1 MTVRFETFF
10 HDATTF
16 GPYPWQEEVATQGL
30 PSVLSVPTGLGKT
43 EGVALAW
50 AWRRLVKQAAN
61 EPRHLIYCL
70 PMRVLVQ
77 QTRQRLEQ
85 CFDRLRDKQGLNV
98 SVYTLMGGDVD
109 EEWVSHPEDP
119 WVLVGTQDMLLS
131 RALNRGHSMSRFEWP
146 VHFGLLNVDC
156 RWIVDEVQLMGPGLW
171 TTAQLD
177 WMRQRRFK
185 IMRECPTTWMSATAS
200 TSFLSTTDRRKDG
213 LHQAELFQM
222 EWTVPATADDATR
235 RRFEQLRDARRPI
248 ELLLPPSEKKAPPLE
263 RWLAEQ
269 VVEQHQAG
277 TLSLVVCNT
286 VTLAQ
291 AVFAALS
298 CDSTPKILLT
308 SRFRAVDRRARE
320 QRLLAFEERRKAASG
335 IAMPDDPGLLCVCT
349 QVIEAGV
356 DISAH
361 RLWSECAPWPSMVQ
375 RLGRLNR
382 DGRDQGAQAYVWFT
396 GGSKAKRKSG
406 AARVGPYAAEEVMLG
421 RRLIEVCSP
430 LSAKQSAREALEI
443 LAQGKHAAELNKA
456 LQPAPTPLP
465 RAVDLYGLFSTEPDV
480 FGGFTDVSAF
490 VRGDDPDAD
499 VTVFWRA
506 WSSKGSPREEE
517 RTGPA
522 FRPEEGCPVPMWEL
536 SKLLQATRS
545 LAWAWN
551 DQVGRW
557 ESTRADDVRPG
568 MRLMLQG
575 SAGGYEPV
583 RGWTGDRRSR
593 LNDLDP
599 PGAGRTMK
607 DDPRTATGYS
617 ADLSDHLDDA
627 RNEARALC
635 NAMELRSDLA
645 AAVVAAAGLHDLGK
659 AHPAWQDR
667 LPGRQEGMARG
678 LAKCPRVVG
687 VDVSARVASAVAKD
701 IPAHIGTAVRLS
713 DESRRDALRL
723 RWAVENTPSRR
734 TLERIRLLKAVRWV
748 GFVPFRPGLRHEA
761 ASALAMW
768 HRYRISS
775 DPKPFPILAVY
786 LAASHHGKVRTV
798 MRSTTRAGDDV
809 FGLRTLAVDA
819 LEVLGERWPLD
830 FSVAADGAAGEWTD
844 DGKHFTMSGPGWT
857 EIVADVLGS
866 WQDGPPS
873 SEEAHDE
880 PRSLG
885 PFNLAYLEALVR
897 IADWR
902 ASEHPSRC
910 AKPSEKVKN
919 G

>member
-1 MTVRFETFF
+1 MNFETFF
-10 HDATTF
+10 RDGTTF
-16 GPYPWQEEVATQGL
+16 GPYAWQKEIAERGL
-30 PSVLSVPTGLGKT
+30 PIVLSVPTGLGKT

-50 AWRRLVKQAAN
+50 AWRRLVKQDAN

-85 CFDRLRDKQGLNV
+85 CFHRLRDKRGLNV
-98 SVYTLMGGDVD
+98 SVHTLMGGDID
-109 EEWVSHPEDP
+109 EEWVSHPEEP

-131 RALNRGHSMSRFEWP
+131 RALNRGYSMSPFKWP
-146 VHFGLLNVDC
+146 LQFGLLNVDC

-185 IMRECPTTWMSATAS
+185 VLRHSPTTWMSATVGS
-200 TSFLSTTDRRKDG
+200 SLLSTTDRLKDG
-213 LHQAELFQM
+213 LGEIEPYQM
-222 EWTVPATADDATR
+222 VWKLPVTTEDAVR
-235 RRFEQLRDARRPI
+235 RRFEQLRDARRPT
-248 ELLLPPSEKKAPPLE
+248 EVLPPPSGKKAPPLD

-269 VVEQHQAG
+269 VVNQHHLG

-291 AVFAALS
+291 AVFAALA
-298 CDSTPKILLT
+298 CDPKMKILLT
-308 SRFRAVDRRARE
+308 SRFRAADRRVHE
-320 QRLLAFEERRKAASG
+320 QRLLAFEDCRKAASG
-335 IAMPDDPGLLCVCT
+335 PAIPDDPGLVCVCT

-396 GGSKAKRKSG
+396 GGGKAKRKGG
-406 AARVGPYAAEEVMLG
+406 AERIGPYAADEVMLG
-421 RRLIEVCSP
+421 LRLLEE
-430 LSAKQSAREALEI
+430 LSLLATRSAREALET
-443 LAQGKHAAELNKA
+443 LAQGNHAVELNRA

-465 RAVDLYGLFSTEPDV
+465 RAVDVHGLFSTEPDV
-480 FGGFTDVSAF
+480 FGGFTDVSDF
-490 VRGDDPDAD
+490 VRGADPDAD

-506 WSSKGSPREEE
+506 WTSKGSPREEE
-517 RTGPA
+517 QTGPA

-536 SKLLQATRS
+536 SKFLKATRS
-545 LAWAWN
+545 LACAWN
-551 DQVGRW
+551 DEVGRW

-568 MRLMLQG
+568 MRLMLQM
-575 SAGGYEPV
+575 SAGGYEPE

-607 DDPRTATGYS
+607 DDPRTETGYW
-617 ADLSDHLDDA
+617 ADLRDHLDDA
-627 RNEARALC
+627 RNEAQALC
-635 NAMELRSDLA
+635 DAIDLRSDLA
-645 AAVVAAAGLHDLGK
+645 DAVVAAAGLHDLGK
-659 AHPAWQDR
+659 AYPAWQER
-667 LPGRQEGMARG
+667 LPGRAEGMETV

-687 VDVSARVASAVAKD
+687 VDVSARVARAVARSV
-701 IPAHIGTAVRLS
+701 PAHIGIGVRLP
-713 DESRRDALRL
+713 DELRRDALRL
-723 RWAVENTPSRR
+723 RWAVETAPNRE
-734 TLERIRLLKAVRWV
+734 TLDRLRSLIGVRWA
-748 GFVPFRPGLRHEA
+748 GLVPFRPGLRHEA

-768 HRYRISS
+768 HRYQISS
-775 DPKPFPILAVY
+775 DPKPFPTLAVY
-786 LAASHHGKVRTV
+786 LAATHHGKVRTV

-809 FGLRTLAVDA
+809 FGLTLAVDA

-830 FSVAADGAAGEWTD
+830 FSVTADGAAGEWAD

-857 EIVADVLGS
+857 EIVGDLLGP
-866 WQDGPPS
+866 WQDSDAG
-873 SEEAHDE
+873 ANRE

-902 ASEHPSRC
+902 ASDRPSRC
-910 AKPSEKVKN
+910 TKPSEKLKN

>member
-1 MTVRFETFF
+1 MTARFETFF
-10 HDATTF
+10 CDVTTF
-16 GPYPWQEEVATQGL
+16 APYPWQEQVATQGL
-30 PSVLSVPTGLGKT
+30 PTVLSVPTGLGKT
-43 EGVALAW
+43 EGAVLAW
-50 AWRRLVKQAAN
+50 AWRRLVKQDAN

-77 QTRQRLEQ
+77 QTRERLEQ
-85 CFDRLRDKQGLNV
+85 CCHRLRNKQGLNV

-109 EEWVSHPEDP
+109 EEWVSHPEEP

-131 RALNRGHSMSRFEWP
+131 RALNRGYSMSRFEWP

-177 WMRQRRFK
+177 WMRQRRFQVL
-185 IMRECPTTWMSATAS
+185 RDCPTTWMSATVGA
-200 TSFLSTTDRRKDG
+200 SFLSTTDRRADA
-213 LHQAELFQM
+213 LHEVEPYHM
-222 EWTVPATADDATR
+222 EWELPATTDGAVR
-235 RRFEQLRDARRPI
+235 HRFEQLRDARRPV
-248 ELLLPPSEKKAPPLE
+248 EVLAPPSGNKAPPLDQ
-263 RWLAEQ
+263 WLAEQ
-269 VVEQHQAG
+269 VVEQHQPG

-286 VTLAQ
+286 VSFAQ

-298 CDSTPKILLT
+298 CDPIPKILLT
-308 SRFRAVDRRARE
+308 SRFRAVDRQAHE
-320 QRLLAFEERRKAASG
+320 QRLLAFEERRKAVPGTA
-335 IAMPDDPGLLCVCT
+335 IPDDPGLVCVCT

-382 DGRDQGAQAYVWFT
+382 DGRGQHAQAYVWFA
-396 GGSKAKRKSG
+396 GGSKAKGKDG
-406 AARVGPYAAEEVMLG
+406 ATRIGPYNAEQVMLG
-421 RRLIEVCSP
+421 LRLVEALTL
-430 LSAKQSAREALEI
+430 LSAKQSAREALET

-456 LQPAPTPLP
+456 LQPALTPLP
-465 RAVDLYGLFSTEPDV
+465 RAVDVHGLFSTEPDV

-490 VRGDDPDAD
+490 VRGDDPEAD

-506 WSSKGSPREEE
+506 WSSKGSPPDEEQ
-517 RTGPA
+517 TGPA

-536 SKLLQATRS
+536 SKFLQATRS

-557 ESTRADDVRPG
+557 ESARADDVRPG

-575 SAGGYEPV
+575 SAGGYEPE
-583 RGWTGDRRSR
+583 RGWTADRRSR

-607 DDPRTATGYS
+607 DDPRTETGYW
-617 ADLSDHLDDA
+617 ADLRDHLDDA

-635 NAMELRSDLA
+635 DAIELRTDLA

-659 AHPAWQDR
+659 AHPAWQER
-667 LPGRQEGMARG
+667 LPGREEGMARV

-687 VDVSARVASAVAKD
+687 VDASARVASAIAKNV
-701 IPAHIGTAVRLS
+701 PAHIGTAVRLP
-713 DESRRDALRL
+713 DELRRDALRL
-723 RWAVENTPSRR
+723 RWAVETTPSRE
-734 TLERIRLLKAVRWV
+734 TLDRIRSLTGVRWA

-768 HRYRISS
+768 HRYRTSC

-786 LAASHHGKVRTV
+786 LAATHHGKVRTV

-809 FGLRTLAVDA
+809 FGLTLAVDA
-819 LEVLGERWPLD
+819 VEVLGERWPLD
-830 FSVAADGAAGEWTD
+830 FSVTADGAAGEWAD

-866 WQDGPPS
+866 WQDGAPS
-873 SEEAHDE
+873 IEEARDE

-902 ASEHPSRC
+902 ASEQPSRC
-910 AKPSEKVKN
+910 AKPSEKLKN